1 MKIKIKG
8 GTYLKTTSLYDRT
21 ESSENEV
28 SSDNNVY
35 SSEESSYQN
44 STEQIRMKSGD
55 SSEISANG
63 AVYNYNSEE
72 RLVEFS
78 LASLKNNTED
88 CTGSLKIICWVSQ
101 YRYNSDNGGFQNE
114 NYRLL
119 SEYVIGWLNPGEEK
133 DGINCKFNI
142 SEDLKSMLD
151 DMDEW
156 HFIFTINESHVDG
169 NDYILTHFNTNNQT
183 IGALLK
189 IDDDSIVITTDSEDP
204 DLFEFIVYRDGI
216 EYSGRLESTNGK
228 FRIGLEDGRTTYVI
242 TYHDNGEMA
251 CFASV
256 DINDNVEFIITEE
269 NYYNNFGVEI
279 SEVQFNQY
287 FKSLVEETALDGFKD
302 LHSRI
307 QDLPDSVDKKGN
319 NEIATYR
326 EKINSLVY
334 DEKIEEAI
342 NLGRECRQ
350 RFNNASLN
358 TEKDLRLMIEINS
371 KIIGLLNE
379 YKWRTSYDEIK
390 NIQKDTLS
398 LLISIEASDP
408 SESSD
413 LLSQQPQT
421 KALKALKAFI
431 NAKKLI
437 TEGKEIYEIERSLR
451 RGAQMGNKDA
461 QYYCNVLH
469 FTYGY

>member
-1 MKIKIKG
+1 
-8 GTYLKTTSLYDRT
+8 
-21 ESSENEV
+21 
-28 SSDNNVY
+28 
-35 SSEESSYQN
+35 
-44 STEQIRMKSGD
+44 
-55 SSEISANG
+55 
-63 AVYNYNSEE
+63 
-72 RLVEFS
+72 
-78 LASLKNNTED
+78 
-88 CTGSLKIICWVSQ
+88 
-101 YRYNSDNGGFQNE
+101 
-114 NYRLL
+114 
-119 SEYVIGWLNPGEEK
+119 
-133 DGINCKFNI
+133 
-142 SEDLKSMLD
+142 
-151 DMDEW
+151 
-156 HFIFTINESHVDG
+156 
-169 NDYILTHFNTNNQT
+169 
-183 IGALLK
+183 
-189 IDDDSIVITTDSEDP
+189 
-204 DLFEFIVYRDGI
+204 
-216 EYSGRLESTNGK
+216 
-228 FRIGLEDGRTTYVI
+228 
-242 TYHDNGEMA
+242 MA

-256 DINDNVEFIITEE
+256 DINDNGEFIITEE